1 MTLEAKRCII
11 LETQGRGDPAIYIL
25 EAKKMLQKPFFYDHF
40 TPEDICGMFTPGHF
54 LSIAAFFGSLGLA
67 LWLSRRMDS
76 KAVHKVHIAVAVGV
90 AVMEVIKISLRVYK
104 GQGPDDWMPLYF
116 CSLFLFAVW
125 LALAKPKAL
134 RTTGYAFM
142 TMGGIA
148 AAVFFIFYP
157 TTSLN
162 MFPIWHPASI
172 HSFVYHWI
180 MCYMGVLVLMKGV
193 YAPRAL
199 HGLHYG
205 AFVLAACFAAYFFNE
220 WLGSNCMFLHS
231 AFGLPF
237 LEDILRANHAAY
249 IIIVSLAQGVALYWF
264 SFGIYRLIMRIRS
277 KRHERLRLLT

>member
-1 MTLEAKRCII
+1 
-11 LETQGRGDPAIYIL
+11 
-25 EAKKMLQKPFFYDHF
+25 MLARQFFYDHF

-54 LSIAAFFGSLGLA
+54 LSIAAFFASIGLA
-67 LWLSRRMDS
+67 LWLSRRMDE
-76 KAVHKVHIAVAVGV
+76 KAVRKVHIGVAVGV
-90 AVMEVIKISLRVYK
+90 TVMEVIKIALRVWK

-125 LALAKPKAL
+125 FALAKNGAL
-134 RTTGYAFM
+134 RNMGYAFM

-148 AAVFFIFYP
+148 ASVFFIFYP

-162 MFPIWHPASI
+162 LFPIWHPASI

-180 MCYMGVLVLMKGV
+180 MCYTGVLVLMKRV
-193 YAPRAL
+193 YVPRPG

-205 AFVLAACFAAYFFNE
+205 MFVLAACVAAYFFNE

-237 LEDILRANHAAY
+237 LEDILRENHAVY
-249 IIIVSLAQGVALYWF
+249 MVLVSLAQGVALYWF
-264 SFGIYRLIMRIRS
+264 SFGIFCLIMKIRS
-277 KRHERLRLLT
+277 KPHERLRLSD